1 MNWLH
6 KAFEENS
13 IIWLF
18 LSSAVAIIS
27 GFVSSWLTFYYI
39 KRRELIEKSDLE
51 IQAKKQERIRQE
63 VIRWSNPILASVKEL
78 KGRINNI
85 IDEGYLALSQKYKD
99 QVNSNWSIS
108 YDYFMSS
115 TLYLFG
121 QYFCWIR
128 MLEEEL
134 NFELFESQ
142 SEKDEFFRSIKKV
155 SKSLSTFPPNYSCV
169 GKDAQVFRLQQRVIG
184 ELCMIIDAN
193 NRRCV
198 ISYADF
204 LRKMEE
210 GNDSFKLHFYPLHN
224 LLEDISP
231 KSDCRWKRLLATQQ
245 ALNEL
250 ELKCIEILKIM

>member
-1 MNWLH
+1 MKWLLE
-6 KAFEENS
+6 AFEGNS
-13 IIWLF
+13 IAWLF
-18 LSSAVAIIS
+18 LSSIVAIIS

-51 IQAKKQERIRQE
+51 VQLKKEERIRQE

-85 IDEGYLALSQKYKD
+85 IDEGYLALNKEYKD
-99 QVNSNWSIS
+99 QVNPNWSIS
-108 YDYFMSS
+108 YDYFMNS

-142 SEKDEFFRSIKKV
+142 TEKDDFFRVMKKV
-155 SKSLSTFPPNYSCV
+155 SNSLSTFPPRYSCI
-169 GKDAQVFRLQQRVIG
+169 GKDMQIFRLQQRVIG
-184 ELCMIIDAN
+184 ELCVIVDAN
-193 NRRCV
+193 DRRRV

-204 LRKMEE
+204 LRKME
-210 GNDSFKLHFYPLHN
+210 GGDDSFKLHFYPLRN
-224 LLEDISP
+224 FLEDISP

-250 ELKCIEILKIM
+250 ESQCIEILK